1 MMADIYPPVRQREAL
16 LTFRDALGC
25 RDNALRRDECGD
37 WRIEGR
43 SGHIYAV
50 PGSLDRPKTPG
61 FQIFIARSSRWW
73 TNAKAALKSFA
84 EIANDG
90 EGEGVHFIFRLP
102 TADEAEVI
110 RQYVGVAKKRTMSEE
125 ALAHLAEVRR
135 PFAKRSGVEGAQT
148 GEKPALDDPAG
159 IPTPT
164 DHDEG

>member
-90 EGEGVHFIFRLP
+90 DGEGNLPREHGFIAMGIDWP
-102 TADEAEVI
+102 MTTAEISEAIPPAYSRFVAEAFLAW
-110 RQYVGVAKKRTMSEE
+110 AKKEQ
-125 ALAHLAEVRR
+125 A
-135 PFAKRSGVEGAQT
+135 
-148 GEKPALDDPAG
+148 
-159 IPTPT
+159 
-164 DHDEG
+164 